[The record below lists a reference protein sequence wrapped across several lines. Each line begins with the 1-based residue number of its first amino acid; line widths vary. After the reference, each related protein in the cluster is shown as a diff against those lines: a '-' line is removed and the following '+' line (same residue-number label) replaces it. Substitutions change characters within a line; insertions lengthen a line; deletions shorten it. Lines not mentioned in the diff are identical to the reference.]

1 MVCFSFFGVTVVVL
15 FFHFLVFLVFY
26 LTVLVLF
33 LKGFLSAQNIKHV
46 TESCVVPAGFWMLKV
61 QSSKTDLAIASFVNQ
76 EGGKD
81 GHLRA
86 HVTGLKLQGPESRPI
101 KSERLLGDT
110 GIGDLPIR
118 QLDSS
123 STKVENSSQVA

>member
-1 MVCFSFFGVTVVVL
+1 MFLCVFGVLFNCAGFVFGFSFST
-15 FFHFLVFLVFY
+15 
-26 LTVLVLF
+26 
-33 LKGFLSAQNIKHV
+33 KHV
-46 TESCVVPAGFWMLKV
+46 TESCVVPAGFWLLKV
-61 QSSKTDLAIASFVNQ
+61 QSSKTDLAIAGFVNQ

-86 HVTGLKLQGPESRPI
+86 HVTVLKLQGPESRPI

-123 STKVENSSQVA
+123 STKVENSSQIA